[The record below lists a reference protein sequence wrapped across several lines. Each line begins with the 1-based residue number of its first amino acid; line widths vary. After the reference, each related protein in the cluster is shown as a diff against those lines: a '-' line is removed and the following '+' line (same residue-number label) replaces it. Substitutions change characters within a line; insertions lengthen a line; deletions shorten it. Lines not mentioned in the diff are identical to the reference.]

1 MIKPNERLDDLQ
13 FNNLFII
20 QNKDGYCFTS
30 DAVAL
35 ANFVRGGV
43 KDTMVD
49 LCSGSGIIGIL
60 AQAKINAKHV
70 YLVELQSSLANMSER
85 SVEYNKLNNVTVIN
99 KPLQNIHKT
108 IGSNFE
114 IVVCNPPY
122 KIDKTGG
129 VSENKEIAICK
140 NELAVTL
147 DEIVKEASSL
157 LKFGGRFYTCNKED
171 RLVDLLVSMRNYKIE
186 PKVIKFLKSEK
197 GASIVLVEGKKGGK
211 AGVKIQF

>member
-60 AQAKINAKHV
+60 AQA
-70 YLVELQSSLANMSER
+70 
-85 SVEYNKLNNVTVIN
+85 
-99 KPLQNIHKT
+99 
-108 IGSNFE
+108 
-114 IVVCNPPY
+114 
-122 KIDKTGG
+122 
-129 VSENKEIAICK
+129 
-140 NELAVTL
+140 
-147 DEIVKEASSL
+147 
-157 LKFGGRFYTCNKED
+157 
-171 RLVDLLVSMRNYKIE
+171 
-186 PKVIKFLKSEK
+186 
-197 GASIVLVEGKKGGK
+197 
-211 AGVKIQF
+211 